1 MERLNNVISDCG
13 KELQRLII
21 ARSRNYERS
30 YFEIKVQN
38 SQIINGFFVENV
50 LLVFCREKINGV
62 MEIFQ

>member
-38 SQIINGFFVENV
+38 SQIINVFFVENV

-62 MEIFQ
+62 MKIFQ